1 MFEHHRQPLATMP
14 AFLRRMLACFAV
26 SQCVAVAALS
36 IGMLGYHQIAG
47 LNWID
52 SFENAAMIL
61 GGMGPVDQMATTPA
75 KLFAG
80 LYAIFCGLVFISVM
94 GIVLAPV
101 LHRVMHRLHLAD
113 EDVNSGS

>member
-1 MFEHHRQPLATMP
+1 MFEHRHQPLASIP
-14 AFLRRMLACFAV
+14 AFIRRMMACLLV
-26 SQCVAVAALS
+26 SQCIAVVALS
-36 IGMLGYHQIAG
+36 IGMVGYHKVAG

-61 GGMGPVDQMATTPA
+61 GGMGPVDQMTTTPA

-80 LYAIFCGLVFISVM
+80 LYAIFCGLVFITVM

-113 EDVNSGS
+113 EDVNGGS

>member
-1 MFEHHRQPLATMP
+1 MFEHRHQPLAPIP
-14 AFLRRMLACFAV
+14 AFIRRMAVCVLV
-26 SQCVAVAALS
+26 SQCIAGVALL
-36 IGMLGYHQIAG
+36 IGMVGYHEIAG
-47 LNWID
+47 LKWID

-61 GGMGPVDQMATTPA
+61 GGMGPVDQMAATSA

-113 EDVNSGS
+113 EDVNENP